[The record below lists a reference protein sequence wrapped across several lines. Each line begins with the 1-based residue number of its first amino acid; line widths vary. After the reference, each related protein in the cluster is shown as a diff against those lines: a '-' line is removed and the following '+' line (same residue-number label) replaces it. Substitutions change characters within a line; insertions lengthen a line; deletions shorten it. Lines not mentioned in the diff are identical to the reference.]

1 MLMNCNSFQQLT
13 KDTVRNRKKVS
24 PNLKEE
30 IYRNDSSVKD
40 IKFHRKIAVLIP
52 DIRSHRQHS
61 LSKVYF
67 RKHDEVQAFPA

>member
-24 PNLKEE
+24 STLKEE
-30 IYRNDSSVKD
+30 ISVKD

-61 LSKVYF
+61 LPRVYF
-67 RKHDEVQAFPA
+67 RKHDEVQVFPA